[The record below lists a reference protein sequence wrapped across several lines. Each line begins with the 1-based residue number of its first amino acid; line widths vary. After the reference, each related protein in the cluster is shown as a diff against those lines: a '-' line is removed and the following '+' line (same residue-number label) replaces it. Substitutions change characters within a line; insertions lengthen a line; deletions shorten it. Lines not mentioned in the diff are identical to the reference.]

1 MGHEHTCQPPLD
13 TPPPTPLSQSV
24 NMSQMFDLKVWRPL
38 WAEES
43 ESVSGEICNFI
54 SSFVPLI
61 IKERRMRGKTT
72 ADIVILV
79 PYWMSLFDWLHV
91 HLIYSFI
98 CEQILNTE
106 N

>member
-1 MGHEHTCQPPLD
+1 MPTTIRHTS
-13 TPPPTPLSQSV
+13 TPPTPTPLSQSV
-24 NMSQMFDLKVWRPL
+24 NMSQIFDLKVWRPL

-43 ESVSGEICNFI
+43 ESVSGEICHFI
-54 SSFVPLI
+54 SHSFVPLI

-79 PYWMSLFDWLHV
+79 PYWMSLSDWLHV